1 MAEISN
7 VTKPL
12 TEAQRELMDWYFANY
27 RLLSA
32 DNENEIY
39 RILSDIG
46 QIRQKIEAIEKDKS
60 LWCGGF
66 KFT

>member
-1 MAEISN
+1 
-7 VTKPL
+7 
-12 TEAQRELMDWYFANY
+12 MDWYFANY

-46 QIRQKIEAIEKDKS
+46 QIRQKIEAIDKVKCSCLSS
-60 LWCGGF
+60 LN
-66 KFT
+66 FT

>member
-1 MAEISN
+1 MAEISK

-46 QIRQKIEAIEKDKS
+46 QIRQKIEAIDKVKCSCLSS
-60 LWCGGF
+60 L